1 MRLATTASLIVTAF
15 TQRACD
21 NKELE
26 HAIASLTGDLDE
38 MHDRETTL
46 RKRYHRLEQ
55 SGTATDAE
63 MNKLRQQYAALALQL
78 TSGVQP

>member
-1 MRLATTASLIVTAF
+1 MRLATTAALIVTAF
-15 TQRACD
+15 TLSACD
-21 NKELE
+21 NTDLE
-26 HAIASLTGDLDE
+26 RAIAGLTGDLDE
-38 MHDRETTL
+38 LHDRETTL

-78 TSGVQP
+78 TSGAQP